1 MKTREQLQAAI
12 AEQVGA
18 YDRYD
23 PNFDCARTDVWFSLG
38 GRIEPGNGGSY
49 TFMVWRDMHS
59 WYAAFPDYHVTATVG
74 RLSERDLPYFLEK
87 CGRNTQPSNPDAEV
101 MIDIIRAVQAIEA
114 EIRRNDNPPQHTGR
128 TDEGSLADFL
138 DQVRNG

>member
-38 GRIEPGNGGSY
+38 GRIEPGNGGGY

-59 WYAAFPDYHVTATVG
+59 WYAAFPDYHVTVTVG
-74 RLSERDLPYFLEK
+74 RLSDAPYDLEYFLEK
-87 CGRNTQPSNPDAEV
+87 CGRAHRPSEPDAEIMV
-101 MIDIIRAVQAIEA
+101 DIIRAVQKIEG
-114 EIRRNDNPPQHTGR
+114 EIRRNQ
-128 TDEGSLADFL
+128 
-138 DQVRNG
+138 